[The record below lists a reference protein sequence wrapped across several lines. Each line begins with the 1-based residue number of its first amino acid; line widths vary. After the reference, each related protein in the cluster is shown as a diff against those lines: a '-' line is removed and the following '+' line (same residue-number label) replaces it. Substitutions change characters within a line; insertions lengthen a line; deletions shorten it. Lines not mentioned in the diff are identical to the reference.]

1 MVDRMPEN
9 IYTTKLLNRSWLSD
23 KAVEIELSRPS
34 HFHFVPGQRIRFIHE
49 SKERDY
55 SLISTPQDATLL
67 ICVRYIMNG
76 FFSPILCSAEIGTPF
91 RFEGAHGYFSFR
103 PSSRPA
109 VFIATGTGVAPFV
122 SMACSGVSGFT
133 LLHGVHLL
141 EDLYYAS
148 IFRAKAKQ
156 FVPCLTGTPSKSS
169 ELPSAFYGRVTDY
182 LETRLPV
189 EFYDFYL
196 CGRSDMI
203 RDVTLLV
210 DDKFHGSYVYSEI
223 FY

>member
-1 MVDRMPEN
+1 MPES
-9 IYTTKLLNRSWLSD
+9 IYTTKLLNRSWLSE

-34 HFHFVPGQRIRFIHE
+34 PFNFLPGQRIRFIYE

-55 SLISTPQDATLL
+55 SLISTPEDATLL
-67 ICVRYIMNG
+67 ICVRCIKSG
-76 FFSPILCSAEIGTPF
+76 FFSPILCSTEIGTPF
-91 RFEGAHGYFSFR
+91 HFEGPQGYFSFR
-103 PSSRPA
+103 PSSRPLIL
-109 VFIATGTGVAPFV
+109 VATGTGIAPFV
-122 SMACSGVSGFT
+122 SMACSGTRGFT
-133 LLHGVHLL
+133 LLHGAHLP

-156 FVPCLTGTPSKSS
+156 YVPCLTGTPSKSS
-169 ELPSAFYGRVTDY
+169 ELPDAFYGRVTDY
-182 LETRLPV
+182 LETRLPF
-189 EFYDFYL
+189 EAYDFYL